1 MLSACEKLEHDYDI
15 MFRQVIV
22 TILEHN
28 NYNILA
34 CALVLL
40 SVPKRMDC
48 MTDGYMDEWKD
59 AWIHECKDARMNGSM
74 YEWMDKGMDG
84 RTGGWTDG

>member
-1 MLSACEKLEHDYDI
+1 
-15 MFRQVIV
+15 
-22 TILEHN
+22 
-28 NYNILA
+28 
-34 CALVLL
+34 
-40 SVPKRMDC
+40 MDC